1 MSKEK
6 TESREKMYNES
17 DIESDPEQKEKN
29 MDGRSDLEEPETTE
43 DKELAQLVLDQQEQL
58 AELEKKITELRES
71 NLRKKAELENMKK
84 RMQRE
89 RVQIFETSKAAAV
102 EHFLPVNDDLQRTIE
117 ALENTEKEGKT
128 DAAGIE
134 DGVRMIYNKFQEAL
148 KKYNVEK
155 IDQTGV
161 PFNVDIH
168 DALMRQQPEDENI
181 ESDIVLQV
189 LENGYRMGERTIR
202 HAKVIVSE

>member
-6 TESREKMYNES
+6 TENREKMYKES
-17 DIESDPEQKEKN
+17 DVETDPEQIDKN
-29 MDGRSDLEEPETTE
+29 MDGSSDLEEPETAE

-58 AELEKKITELRES
+58 AELENKINELRES
-71 NLRKKAELENMKK
+71 NLRKKAELENMMK

-89 RVQIFETSKAAAV
+89 RVQIYETSKAAAV

-117 ALENTEKEGKT
+117 ALESNENEGKT

-134 DGVRMIYNKFQEAL
+134 DGVKMIYNKFQEVL

-155 IDQTGV
+155 IDQIGV

-168 DALMRQQPEDENI
+168 DALMRQEPEDENI

-189 LENGYRMGERTIR
+189 LENGYRIGDRTIR